1 MKFEDQSLHSP
12 SKLEKLCELLVV
24 AIIKHDLPFQFVE
37 YEGIRALFS
46 YKCEDIEL
54 VSTNTIKA
62 DVFSMYKR
70 ECETYDSVALH
81 SWKENT
87 HIRPLDIHSNERYV
101 CLIAHF
107 VGSNWIL

>member
-24 AIIKHDLPFQFVE
+24 ATIKHDLPFQFVE

-70 ECETYDSVALH
+70 ENVRLMTLLH
-81 SWKENT
+81 SIPGRKILTSDLWTSIAMKGM
-87 HIRPLDIHSNERYV
+87 YV
-101 CLIAHF
+101 
-107 VGSNWIL
+107 